1 MGSLPFQVYSWSND
15 STKWNRFIPSPSSG
29 LSTFLTEQKKHQ
41 TKTTHLNFLIQ
52 KKINCTHPIPS
63 PHPPAACSVEDSI
76 HHPKLR
82 SYIEWPDRKTRKKKQ
97 IELFNRQLDAS
108 VDSSKFGQFVCRKK
122 SPRKVRPEGFRV
134 LGPVVL
140 MCWFFFFGVCWF
152 GLVGW
157 LVGWVFLLLTN
168 CQCFFSN

>member
-1 MGSLPFQVYSWSND
+1 MAWQKN
-15 STKWNRFIPSPSSG
+15 TK
-29 LSTFLTEQKKHQ
+29 
-41 TKTTHLNFLIQ
+41 
-52 KKINCTHPIPS
+52 
-63 PHPPAACSVEDSI
+63 
-76 HHPKLR
+76 
-82 SYIEWPDRKTRKKKQ
+82 KKKQ

-140 MCWFFFFGVCWF
+140 MCCFFFFGVCWF

-157 LVGWVFLLLTN
+157 LVGCFCYLQIANVFSLIGFVLGANFIKIHRAPWKINVEPKNGGLVQMMFLFNWVIFKFHVNFPGCFYNLLQILGWHQKKTSR
-168 CQCFFSN
+168 QCC

>member
-82 SYIEWPDRKTRKKKQ
+82 SYIEWPDRKTRKKKNRSSCLIDNSMPQ
-97 IELFNRQLDAS
+97 STRRNLGSLFAE
-108 VDSSKFGQFVCRKK
+108 KK
-122 SPRKVRPEGFRV
+122 VPGRSARKV
-134 LGPVVL
+134 
-140 MCWFFFFGVCWF
+140 FGS
-152 GLVGW
+152 
-157 LVGWVFLLLTN
+157 WVRLF
-168 CQCFFSN
+168 

>member
-1 MGSLPFQVYSWSND
+1 MGSLPFQVYSWSID

-82 SYIEWPDRKTRKKKQ
+82 SYIEWPDRKTRKKKKQ

-157 LVGWVFLLLTN
+157 LGVFVTYKLPM
-168 CQCFFSN
+168 FFL